1 MQSNEIDQQRQDF
14 LTALT
19 DSVKEE
25 KWIESSTDGTSQKI
39 ITLNYKKLWYK
50 LQNVSS
56 AYFGEYA
63 YQLEEF
69 VNMAADAYN
78 NMSTERA
85 DVLSQQL
92 LRKVSSHYFGIDAK
106 SSETI
111 LDKNNN
117 MKNLVHLLNKSEITK
132 KYVVKGEG
140 KKTLMDGMLGRQ
152 GSNETA
158 E

>member
-1 MQSNEIDQQRQDF
+1 MSINNELDQQKQDF

-19 DSVKEE
+19 DSVKED
-25 KWIESSTDGTSQKI
+25 KWIEDPNTGESKKVTAI
-39 ITLNYKKLWYK
+39 NYKKLWYK
-50 LQNVSS
+50 LQNISS

-69 VNMAADAYN
+69 VNLAADAYN
-78 NMSTERA
+78 NMSEERA

-92 LRKVSSHYFGIDAK
+92 LRRINSHYFAIDAK
-106 SSETI
+106 SSETV

-117 MKNLVHLLNKSEITK
+117 MKNMVHLLNRSETTK
-132 KYVVKGEG
+132 KYVVKDEISRNM
-140 KKTLMDGMLGRQ
+140 LRGMLG
-152 GSNETA
+152 GNKEP